1 MSTDNKHIS
10 KLIPDYLDNN
20 LEPSDRKKVEEH
32 LAQSPELQRE
42 LEETKSLFAA
52 FEEHIEVP
60 TGRLT
65 VKFDEMLQAEKAASN
80 KIVSVYRKKGKSQWA
95 SNLLKVAA
103 SIALLVASFQ
113 MGGVFQQKKADEDM
127 LALKNE
133 SLLMKQTAM
142 LSLMENQSAS
152 KRIQGVSYIQEFEN
166 PDEAI
171 IGALANRLLFDDND
185 NVRLTASEA
194 LAKFATSETVK
205 NVFIEALGK
214 EKNPSIQI
222 AIIQILVGIQEK
234 KAIAPMKRL
243 LEQEDTHPFIK
254 EEIKAVLP
262 KII

>member
-1 MSTDNKHIS
+1 MSADNKHIS

-32 LAQSPELQRE
+32 LSECGECQIE
-42 LEETKSLFAA
+42 LEETKKLFVA
-52 FEEHIEVP
+52 FDTTIEVP
-60 TGRLT
+60 SDRLT
-65 VKFDEMLQAEKAASN
+65 SKFDEMLQAEKEASG
-80 KIVSVYRKKGKSQWA
+80 KVVSFFPKKEKSQWA
-95 SNLLKVAA
+95 GNLLKVAA

-113 MGGVFQQKKADEDM
+113 MGGVFQQKKSNEDM
-127 LALKNE
+127 LVLRNE
-133 SLLMKQTAM
+133 SLQMKQTAM

-152 KRIQGVSYIQEFEN
+152 KRIQGVSYIDEFEN

-171 IGALANRLLFDDND
+171 IDALANRLLFDDND

-234 KAIAPMKRL
+234 KAIAPMKKL